1 MTSAKPMLSEPRRG
15 SSGLRRGWLDR
26 CTALAAALAL
36 LSTAATLSGCAER
49 RARHVTPV
57 ALVSPYPG
65 PSEVVIA
72 VAPIRNESGVSLVD
86 ELALSDTLVNELQQ
100 AGGLTVLP
108 VNRTLAAMRAL
119 KMQGVSTPSEAL
131 TLARALGADGVIVGS
146 VSAWDPYDP
155 PTIGM
160 SLAIFGRGPLMRA
173 APEASVDPD
182 ALRSA
187 RTETPAGGP
196 IATPGLLSALSETLD
211 ASNGTTR
218 QAIRAY
224 AAGRFDPQ
232 SALGWQRY
240 TASMGEYTKFVCYE
254 MSRRLLDAE
263 RARIRQMEPP
273 PPEPSDAA
281 SPR

>member
-1 MTSAKPMLSEPRRG
+1 MLIDPRRG
-15 SSGLRRGWLDR
+15 ASGLRRGWLDR
-26 CTALAAALAL
+26 RTALAAALSLLGAGSAL
-36 LSTAATLSGCAER
+36 PACTSRT
-49 RARHVTPV
+49 ARHVTPV

-65 PSEVVIA
+65 PSEVVLA
-72 VAPIRNESGVSLVD
+72 VAPLRNESGVSLVD

-100 AGGLTVLP
+100 ASGLTVLP

-119 KMQGVSTPSEAL
+119 KLQGINSPSEAL
-131 TLARALGADGVIVGS
+131 ALARALGADGVIVGS

-160 SLAIFGRGPLMRA
+160 SLAIFGQGPLLRA
-173 APEASVDPD
+173 APQNTVDPD

-187 RTETPAGGP
+187 RTEAPAGGP
-196 IATPGLLSALSETLD
+196 VATPGLLSALSETLD

-240 TASMGEYTKFVCYE
+240 TASMGQYTKFVCYE
-254 MSRRLLDAE
+254 MSRKLFDAE
-263 RARIRQMEPP
+263 RARIQLMEPP
-273 PPEPSDAA
+273 APAASDSA